1 MEGMKILIVDDEPDI
16 VEMLSYNIEK
26 EGMKIHKAFNG
37 KEAVKV
43 ATDVVPEVILLDMML
58 PDMDGIEVCEQ
69 IRLNPLLANSIIV
82 FLSARGEDYSQI
94 AAYKAGADDYI
105 VKPIRLKI
113 LIQKIKVLLERQF
126 KPAEVFDTDIKI
138 DTVRFTVKKGDTEL
152 IIQKKEFELLAL
164 LLSAPQRVVRREE
177 ILRDVWGDA
186 VIGDRTIDVHIRKL
200 RKKLG
205 DIHIE
210 TIKGVGYK
218 FQP

>member
-186 VIGDRTIDVHIRKL
+186 VIGDRTIDVQIRKL
-200 RKKLG
+200 GGMFR
-205 DIHIE
+205 
-210 TIKGVGYK
+210 
-218 FQP
+218 

>member
-105 VKPIRLKI
+105 VKPIRIKI
-113 LIQKIKVLLERQF
+113 LIQKLKVLIERQY

-138 DTVRFTVKKGDTEL
+138 DTVRFTVKKGDTE
-152 IIQKKEFELLAL
+152 IIIPKKEFELLAL
-164 LLSAPQRVVRREE
+164 LLSAPQRVFRREE

-200 RKKLG
+200 RERFG
-205 DIHIE
+205 DNIIQ

-218 FQP
+218 YST